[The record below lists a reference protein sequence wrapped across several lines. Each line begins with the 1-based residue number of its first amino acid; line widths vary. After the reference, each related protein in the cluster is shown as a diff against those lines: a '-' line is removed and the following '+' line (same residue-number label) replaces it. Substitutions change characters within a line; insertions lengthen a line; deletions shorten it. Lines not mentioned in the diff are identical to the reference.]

1 MEPSSDKEDPKI
13 PPSKRAPGELGPEER
28 DIWPSD
34 EDEPEENDELEGEL
48 EDEEIENYDPLDDD
62 LDDEVDLEGVPTEPA
77 PAPEKAS
84 SPPVPDRDSES
95 ESFLPSFT
103 RKEVLWLGALGV
115 AVLGIIIYSVSLFFG
130 DINTSTPD
138 QVDFPVKGDN
148 LVIREIETYW
158 RKPDRETDLGVRLST
173 KFIPAADIELKE
185 SGSGALRFFFEDP
198 EGDRVGDSVTLAFSG
213 GSFDKSGR
221 ETASLYGTSGL
232 VDIGDYNDYL
242 TQKVHFWYLI
252 VMEGPDL
259 RAKGSEFKEILRI
272 RISPKR
278 R

>member
-13 PPSKRAPGELGPEER
+13 PPSQRALGKLGQDER

-34 EDEPEENDELEGEL
+34 EDEPEEKDELEGEL
-48 EDEEIENYDPLDDD
+48 EDKDYDPLDDD
-62 LDDEVDLEGVPTEPA
+62 LDEEMAPEGVPAEPA
-77 PAPEKAS
+77 PAPEKAAPS
-84 SPPVPDRDSES
+84 PVPDPGSES
-95 ESFLPSFT
+95 KAFLPSFT

-115 AVLGIIIYSVSLFFG
+115 AVLGIIIYSVSLFFSA
-130 DINTSTPD
+130 INTSTPD

-158 RKPDRETDLGVRLST
+158 RKPDRETDLGVRLSA

-185 SGSGALRFFFEDP
+185 SGSGALRFFFENP

-213 GSFDKSGR
+213 GSFDKSGS
-221 ETASLYGTSGL
+221 ETASFNGTSGL

-242 TQKVHFWYLI
+242 TEKVHFWHLV
-252 VMEGPDL
+252 VMEGPGL
-259 RAKGSEFKEILRI
+259 RAKGSEFKEILRM
-272 RISPKR
+272 RIFPKR